1 MNIDQQIYGALL
13 NNAEGNQSKI
23 KGLSQM
29 TIIQM
34 KKGKSRTTFSK
45 LFEVLFDNGIKKIS
59 LQSENTQMD
68 IDVQNKDVRVI
79 TKSLK

>member
-13 NNAEGNQSKI
+13 NNAGGNQSKI

-45 LFEVLFDNGIKKIS
+45 LFEVLIENGINKIS
-59 LQSENTQMD
+59 LYSNDTQMD
-68 IDVQNKDVRVI
+68 FDAVEKDVIVT
-79 TKSLK
+79 TKSLR